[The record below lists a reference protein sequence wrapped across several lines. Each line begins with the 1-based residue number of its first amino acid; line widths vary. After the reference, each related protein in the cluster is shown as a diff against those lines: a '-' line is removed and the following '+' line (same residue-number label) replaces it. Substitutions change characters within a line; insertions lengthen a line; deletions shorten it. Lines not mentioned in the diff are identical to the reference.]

1 MNQKYNITVVVATYN
16 PKWEKLKATLSSI
29 MEQQGIK
36 LQIIVSDD
44 GSNDTLCEET
54 LSFFKE
60 RRFKDYKL
68 IYNEQHEGT
77 VINVYHGV
85 TAADSEY
92 IKLISPGDL
101 LYDKTVLSKWL
112 MFTKMH
118 NAAITFGDAVFYNR
132 KNNKINIIRH
142 VRNPINV
149 SIYKK
154 QVAYLDR
161 VINCI
166 FVNDF
171 LLGTSLLV
179 KKSTFLYYLDFLVHR
194 VIYTEDCFLKLA
206 ILDDCNLLY
215 YPVTVIWYEYA
226 DGGIST
232 SGDAFWKKQIQKDII
247 TVDKIC
253 IEYWANRDKKI
264 RSWLLEDL
272 EYRKIELYT
281 NKSER
286 VLRYLKHPSWLYWKL
301 HQCLFKTYSPTDV
314 NKTFLQLCFDCD
326 SKTV

>member
-1 MNQKYNITVVVATYN
+1 MNQKFNITVVVVTYN
-16 PKWEKLKATLSSI
+16 PKWKKLKATLSSI
-29 MEQQGIK
+29 IEQQNIK
-36 LQIIVSDD
+36 LQIVVSDD
-44 GSNDTLCEET
+44 GSNDSLYEET
-54 LSFFKE
+54 ISFFKE

-112 MFTKMH
+112 TFSKMH
-118 NAAITFGDAVFYNR
+118 NAVITFGDAVFYNR
-132 KNNKINIIRH
+132 KKNKINIFRH
-142 VRNPINV
+142 VHHPVNV

-154 QVAYLDR
+154 QPAYLDR

-171 LLGTSLLV
+171 LLGASLLV
-179 KKSTFLYYLDFLVHR
+179 KKSILLYYLGFLINR

-206 ILDDCNLLY
+206 ILDDCKLLY
-215 YPVTVIWYEYA
+215 YPFTIIWYEYA
-226 DGGIST
+226 DGGIT
-232 SGDAFWKKQIQKDII
+232 TTGDIYWKKQIQKDII
-247 TVDKIC
+247 TVDEIC
-253 IEYWANRDKKI
+253 IDYWANRDIKI
-264 RSWLLEDL
+264 RNWLLEDL
-272 EYRKIELYT
+272 EYRKKELYT
-281 NKSER
+281 NKIER

-301 HQCLFKTYSPTDV
+301 YQCVFKTYSPTNV
-314 NKTFLQLCFDCD
+314 NKAFLQMCFDED